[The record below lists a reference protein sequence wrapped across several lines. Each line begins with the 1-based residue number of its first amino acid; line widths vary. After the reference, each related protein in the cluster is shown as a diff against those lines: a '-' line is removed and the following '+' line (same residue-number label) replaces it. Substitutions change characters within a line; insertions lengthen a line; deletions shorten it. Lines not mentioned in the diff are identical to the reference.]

1 MEKERRGEQLGP
13 PEVPK
18 KRVQLKAIRNSYA
31 DMGVEAFY
39 KSQGSVYTN
48 PHFPYI
54 STLLRNNESRIDYSN
69 ILDFCCGSGEVS
81 QVLLELG
88 YEYSEGS
95 DPFTQ
100 KAYVAAMN
108 KACLGY
114 SFQDVI
120 KGKMDGRRYSSIIC
134 SFAMHLCPE
143 KKLYPL
149 IQQLFNCTDQLVL
162 LTPHKRPKLDV
173 VDGVVLEF
181 EDFTLTERGKK
192 VRLRSYR
199 RS

>member
-1 MEKERRGEQLGP
+1 MEKEGREGRQLKMP
-13 PEVPK
+13 QK
-18 KRVQLKAIRNSYA
+18 ARHLKAIRNSYA

-39 KSQGSVYTN
+39 KSQGSVYSN

-54 STLLRNNESRIDYSN
+54 TALLQNNEHRIDYSN

-81 QVLLELG
+81 RVLIDLG
-88 YEYSEGS
+88 YVHSEGC

-100 KAYVAAMN
+100 KAYVAALE

-120 KGKMDGRRYSSIIC
+120 KGKLEGRQYSAIIC

-149 IQQLFNCTDQLVL
+149 IQQLFKCTKQLVL
-162 LTPHKRPKLDV
+162 ITPHKRPKLDL
-173 VDGVVLEF
+173 VDGVQLKF

-192 VRLRSYR
+192 VRLRSYV
-199 RS
+199 SGL